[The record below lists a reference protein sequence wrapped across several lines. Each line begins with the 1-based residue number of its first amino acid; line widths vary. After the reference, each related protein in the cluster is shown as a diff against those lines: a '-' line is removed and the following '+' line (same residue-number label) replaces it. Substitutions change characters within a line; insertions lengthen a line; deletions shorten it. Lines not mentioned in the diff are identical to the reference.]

1 MKKRIVMLLICGMV
15 IGSVSGCGRSRL
27 DASIAEYNQSVA
39 ESTDAA
45 SEDYETAA
53 VSGDIQ
59 EAVEPA
65 ESEEEYAEPVAE
77 EDTEDISEE
86 LLFDSDNESSDESE
100 AELFDAT
107 AVSESSAGTEI
118 SETTSAPA
126 ESYDDAVFISRTSY
140 TGKSDTVTDTTTY
153 TVTDTA
159 TDKETDFSYDE
170 GCGYGYE
177 YCYNDDLTET
187 ENEVLRI
194 KQMYNEIEA
203 GYGDYIYRVSDWGG
217 ELLDNGYYQKIVLPV
232 GVDGSMYE
240 RRYYYKNHELF
251 FAFYR
256 QGANEHRFYFST
268 GNLIKWI
275 FDKDDIDKEENWQ
288 GWLDWESIVLF
299 EGGDLL

>member
-1 MKKRIVMLLICGMV
+1 MKKRIVMLMICGLV

-27 DASIAEYNQSVA
+27 DASIAEYNQAMA
-39 ESTDAA
+39 ESTDVV

-53 VSGDIQ
+53 VSEDIQ
-59 EAVEPA
+59 GSQTTA
-65 ESEEEYAEPVAE
+65 ESEEEYAEPVVE
-77 EDTEDISEE
+77 EDTDDTSEE
-86 LLFDSDNESSDESE
+86 LLFNSDNESSDDSA

-107 AVSESSAGTEI
+107 AVSETSAETEV
-118 SETTSAPA
+118 SEATAAPA
-126 ESYDDAVFISRTSY
+126 ESYDDDAVFISKTSY
-140 TGKSDTVTDTTTY
+140 TAE
-153 TVTDTA
+153 TDTA
-159 TDKETDFSYDE
+159 ADTENDFSYDS

-177 YCYNDDLTET
+177 YCYDDNLSET

-194 KQMYNEIEA
+194 RQMYNEIEA
-203 GYGDYIYRVSDWGG
+203 GYGDYTYRVSDWGG

-256 QGANEHRFYFST
+256 EGSHEHRLYFSN

-275 FDKDDIDKEENWQ
+275 FDKEDIDKEENWQ
-288 GWLDWESIVLF
+288 GWLDWESIALY